1 MKVCQRRCYTR
12 KLIYII
18 SSVNLSLNSDTKM
31 RQCCNCPNLS
41 IVSIYLQTI
50 PTYVGIAHKDVCIEK
65 GNTTQKLRIGNGS
78 IC

>member
-1 MKVCQRRCYTR
+1 
-12 KLIYII
+12 
-18 SSVNLSLNSDTKM
+18 M